1 LDVLIVGKESWP
13 ELVGINGDA
22 AVQIIIGE
30 NSRVSAST
38 VPEDAVVTTDF
49 RCDRVRVFVDK
60 QDIVTRVP
68 NIG

>member
-1 LDVLIVGKESWP
+1 MSSCKGKKSWP

-22 AVQIIIGE
+22 AVQIIMSE

-38 VPEDAVVTTDF
+38 LPEDSAFTTDF

-60 QDIVTRVP
+60 QNVVTRVP

>member
-1 LDVLIVGKESWP
+1 MSSCKGKKSWP

-22 AVQIIIGE
+22 AVQIIRSE
-30 NSRVSAST
+30 NSSVSAST
-38 VPEDAVVTTDF
+38 VPEDSFVTTDF